1 MQYNLTTTNINLN
14 VEENMPPK
22 AWFRASMPGS
32 DWNKVELG
40 DIEDIA
46 DLKKTIQN
54 QSHQSLGSIN
64 TASFNIKATKYV
76 DDPGL
81 AIPLS
86 PQHTLK
92 AVLKNFAIDT
102 STNDDILEV
111 FAKNICLFVDP
122 HSK

>member
-1 MQYNLTTTNINLN
+1 
-14 VEENMPPK
+14 MPPK
-22 AWFRASMPGS
+22 AWFRVLMPGS
-32 DWNKVELG
+32 DWNRVELG
-40 DIEDIA
+40 DIENIA

-54 QSHQSLGSIN
+54 QSHQSLGSDI
-64 TASFNIKATKYV
+64 ASFNIKATKFV

-102 STNDDILEV
+102 STSDDILEV

-122 HSK
+122 SK